1 MDELANMFVR
11 FSQPHWRRLHV
22 VARRYTGSEE
32 SARDLVQEV
41 LFRAWRNFS
50 PSAGET
56 YRPAWLFVIM
66 RNVVSEWNRA
76 TKSRITLVPAQ
87 DGELTEAVAPDTAE
101 PFAAFPS
108 MDEGRFRDLLDER
121 IAQAFDSLEA
131 PFREVLVLSIAG
143 GLTYREVGE
152 VLDCPVGTVMSR
164 IARARRTLRERL
176 ANYASMSRRTSETS
190 A

>member
-1 MDELANMFVR
+1 MDELGNMFVR
-11 FSQPHWRRLHV
+11 FSRPHWRRLHV
-22 VARRYTGSEE
+22 VARRYTCSEE
-32 SARDLVQEV
+32 DARDLVQEA
-41 LFRAWRNFS
+41 LCRAWRNFS
-50 PSAGET
+50 PSGEEA

-66 RNVVSEWNRA
+66 RNVVTEWHRS

-87 DGELTEAVAPDTAE
+87 DSELTEAVAPDADN

-108 MDEGRFRDLLDER
+108 MDEARFRDLLDDR
-121 IAQAFDSLEA
+121 IVQAFDALEA

-164 IARARRTLRERL
+164 MARARRALRERL
-176 ANYASMSRRTSETS
+176 ADYASTNRRTAETS